1 MVNGERYEVGGEVAD
16 VEKTIVAAARGSI
29 MQLAWLEEAASGRSL
44 AVNPAHVVS
53 IRAVES

>member
-1 MVNGERYEVGGEVAD
+1 MVNGDRHEVGGEVAD

-29 MQLAWLEEAASGRSL
+29 MQLAWLEESASGRSL

-53 IRAVES
+53 IRAVEA